1 MNDCV
6 ILVTD
11 LINGVDLWNLRKD
24 CRPSITE
31 LEARNI
37 IEKIIKAVIG
47 LTKNNRNIIHR
58 DLHSRNVMIHFKNIQ
73 LPMDCDQSDL
83 EDYYE
88 MKYKGQIRKSAQDLT
103 DKDSF
108 EIKLIDFGFA
118 RTFKD

>member
-1 MNDCV
+1 MKDCV

-11 LINGVDLWNLRKD
+11 LIKGVDLWNLRKD

-83 EDYYE
+83 EDYYY
-88 MKYKGQIRKSAQDLT
+88 MKYRGQIGKSAQDFT